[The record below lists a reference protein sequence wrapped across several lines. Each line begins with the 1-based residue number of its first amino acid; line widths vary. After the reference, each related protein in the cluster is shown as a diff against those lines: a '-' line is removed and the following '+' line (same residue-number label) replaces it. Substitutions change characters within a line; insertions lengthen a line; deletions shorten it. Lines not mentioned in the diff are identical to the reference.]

1 MENLLFPIENSLYH
15 LMNFIKI
22 YVGSYGF
29 AIVSLSLIV
38 TVFLFPFKY
47 LLKLLSAKPNKIMND
62 MKPFIEKINALDIPK
77 SKKAVMRDS
86 LYKHFK
92 YSPLY
97 VFINLLPLLI
107 QLPFLISM
115 YYMIIH
121 NAAELEGQSF
131 LFVADISLSD
141 GILFGVNLLPIM
153 MTVINILAA
162 LIMPDAGKKEIIQS
176 FSLAFVFMILLYNVP
191 AAAVIYWTANNIIIL
206 VTYLFLRFW
215 RKKNEKPA

>member
-1 MENLLFPIENSLYH
+1 
-15 LMNFIKI
+15 
-22 YVGSYGF
+22 
-29 AIVSLSLIV
+29 
-38 TVFLFPFKY
+38 
-47 LLKLLSAKPNKIMND
+47 MND